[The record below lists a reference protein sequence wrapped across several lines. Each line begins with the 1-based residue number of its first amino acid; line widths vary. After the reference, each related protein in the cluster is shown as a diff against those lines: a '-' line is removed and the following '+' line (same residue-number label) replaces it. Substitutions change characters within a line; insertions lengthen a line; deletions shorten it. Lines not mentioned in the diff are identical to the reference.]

1 MVAQILKEYKSHF
14 ENDIKKVSFDKK
26 KISTCL
32 NKINCHECFF
42 GAGGVFSQGRV
53 SCHN

>member
-26 KISTCL
+26 KYVL
-32 NKINCHECFF
+32 
-42 GAGGVFSQGRV
+42 V
-53 SCHN
+53 